1 MEPLPHL
8 ELRYLMT
15 TFNKYKSLIYWKFT
29 NFFKINANK
38 HYKILLQGNAN
49 SFFQGLRSCIQS
61 LTQSLLNANERP
73 CSPSMLCWN
82 IITYVFPSTQWWP
95 LKIFHLKRSNWSN
108 SSNWITNFFLSNL
121 FNFHAVSN
129 NFGNETAEW

>member
-82 IITYVFPSTQWWP
+82 IIAYVFPSTQWWP